1 MQYNTAIQQLAD
13 VAQRVAAGRGSF
25 EEVEQTITS
34 ARENFV
40 KADDVRVQLVRAW
53 EAAVDEFLNDDLLDA
68 SEEKQLVAF
77 QTHYELTQ
85 EALDRNGAYSRIVK
99 TAVLRELMNGEIPTG
114 VRVEGMLPFNFQKTE
129 KLIWVFPATE
139 YLEDKVRREYVGGS
153 QGVSVRIAKGVYYR
167 TGSFRGRP
175 VERTERV
182 PIDEGIVAVTDRHI
196 YFGGPRKSFR
206 IRHDKIVT
214 HMPYS
219 DGVGVVRDATT
230 AKPQVFVTGD
240 GWFTYNLLVNVAQL

>member
-1 MQYNTAIQQLAD
+1 
-13 VAQRVAAGRGSF
+13 
-25 EEVEQTITS
+25 
-34 ARENFV
+34 
-40 KADDVRVQLVRAW
+40 VRAW
-53 EAAVDEFLNDDLLDA
+53 EAAVDEFLNDDLLDE

-77 QTHYELTQ
+77 QEHYGLSQ
-85 EALDRNGAYSRIVK
+85 EDLDGNGAYSRIVK
-99 TAVLRELMNGEIPTG
+99 TAVLRELMNGEVPAG
-114 VRVEGMLPFNFQKTE
+114 VRVEGLLPFNFQKTE
-129 KLIWVFPATE
+129 KLIWVFPAAE

-167 TGSFRGRP
+167 SGSFRGRP

-182 PIDEGIVAVTDRHI
+182 PIDEGILAVTDKHI

-230 AKPQVFVTGD
+230 AKPQIFVTGD